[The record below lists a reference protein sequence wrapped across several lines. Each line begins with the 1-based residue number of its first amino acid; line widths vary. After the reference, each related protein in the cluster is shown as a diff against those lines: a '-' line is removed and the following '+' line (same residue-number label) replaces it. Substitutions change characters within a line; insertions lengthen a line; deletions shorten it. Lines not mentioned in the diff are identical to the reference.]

1 MGGENPMIRRL
12 PLLLLLAA
20 LVALTLTSSA
30 SAIPP
35 APPDP
40 YCSPGPADCNA
51 WHTSNVT
58 VSWAAAPPGVTASG
72 CGGATI
78 TSDTGG
84 AAVTCT
90 WSDAT
95 GARATTTY
103 VKRDASPPGVT
114 ASADRG
120 PDNNGWYN
128 RAVSIAFSGDDG
140 TSGVASCT
148 SATYSGPDTGK
159 TFVEGSCFD
168 NAGNRGG
175 FSYELKYDATPP
187 SVQAKPNRPPDANG
201 WYRKAVTVSFL
212 GADAVSGVDSCAA
225 PVLYK
230 GPDARK
236 TSLAGTCQ
244 DKAANKS
251 SAVGFELR
259 YDTRPPRLVR
269 VVAEIM
275 TKGIVL
281 NWRASKD
288 THTFAVLRRPG
299 LKGPK
304 PSTVYSGKAKAFT
317 DRRLKSGVKYRYTV
331 VAYDEAGNAAVKG
344 LLVKPDGSVAT
355 SAPTRPA
362 VNTPGVTRPKVNKPK
377 VTKPAV
383 TKPALT
389 SPALGAR
396 VSAPP
401 VLAWG
406 PVPKATYY
414 NVQLY
419 RDGRKILTI
428 WPSSTS
434 FRLQSSWTYDGR
446 TYRLT
451 PGRYRW
457 FVWPGF
463 GPRSETRYGKLL
475 GGRTFVVIR

>member
-1 MGGENPMIRRL
+1 M
-12 PLLLLLAA
+12 
-20 LVALTLTSSA
+20 
-30 SAIPP
+30 
-35 APPDP
+35 
-40 YCSPGPADCNA
+40 
-51 WHTSNVT
+51 
-58 VSWAAAPPGVTASG
+58 
-72 CGGATI
+72 
-78 TSDTGG
+78 
-84 AAVTCT
+84 
-90 WSDAT
+90 
-95 GARATTTY
+95 
-103 VKRDASPPGVT
+103 
-114 ASADRG
+114 
-120 PDNNGWYN
+120 
-128 RAVSIAFSGDDG
+128 
-140 TSGVASCT
+140 
-148 SATYSGPDTGK
+148 
-159 TFVEGSCFD
+159 
-168 NAGNRGG
+168 
-175 FSYELKYDATPP
+175 
-187 SVQAKPNRPPDANG
+187 
-201 WYRKAVTVSFL
+201 SFL

-251 SAVGFELR
+251 PAVGFELR

-355 SAPTRPA
+355 SAPTSRREHAGGDEAESEEAEGEEARGDEAGADEPRRGSARHGAAGPRVETRAERRP
-362 VNTPGVTRPKVNKPK
+362 TT
-377 VTKPAV
+377 TCSS
-383 TKPALT
+383 T
-389 SPALGAR
+389 
-396 VSAPP
+396 
-401 VLAWG
+401 
-406 PVPKATYY
+406 AT
-414 NVQLY
+414 
-419 RDGRKILTI
+419 DGRSS
-428 WPSSTS
+428 PSGRDSTS
-434 FRLQSSWTYDGR
+434 FRLQSSWKFEGR